1 MVKEYC
7 DKCKAEIDPHERLSK
22 KVVKI
27 TIPSPQSW
35 DGYTRSVTLCPDRF
49 VYLMCTVHPENR
61 FSRYNMESHG
71 YQVKKIARC
80 YGGLERCILLKERRR

>member
-7 DKCKAEIDPHERLSK
+7 DRCKAEIDPHERLSK

-35 DGYTRSVTLCPDRF
+35 DGCTRSVTLCSECFSKMGIRE
-49 VYLMCTVHPENR
+49 TVKNVASGDEYEKEPAAVDKLLDVTRELVNDC
-61 FSRYNMESHG
+61 ME
-71 YQVKKIARC
+71 
-80 YGGLERCILLKERRR
+80 ERGV

>member
-7 DKCKAEIDPHERLSK
+7 DRCKAEIDPYERLSK

-35 DGYTRSVTLCPDRF
+35 EGYTRSVTLCSE
-49 VYLMCTVHPENR
+49 C
-61 FSRYNMESHG
+61 FSKMEIQEAIKNVASG
-71 YQVKKIARC
+71 DKDEKELTAVDKLLDVIRELVNDC
-80 YGGLERCILLKERRR
+80 MEERGE

>member
-7 DKCKAEIDPHERLSK
+7 DRCKTEIDPYERFSK

-35 DGYTRSVTLCPDRF
+35 EGRTRSVTLCSECF
-49 VYLMCTVHPENR
+49 SKMGIQETVKNVAPGDKNEKEPAAVDKLLDVIRELVNDC
-61 FSRYNMESHG
+61 MEE
-71 YQVKKIARC
+71 R
-80 YGGLERCILLKERRR
+80 GL

>member
-7 DKCKAEIDPHERLSK
+7 DKCKVEIDPHERLSK

-35 DGYTRSVTLCPDRF
+35 DGYTRSVTLCPECFDKMGIQEAVKSISSGDKDEKEPAAVDKFLDIIREL
-49 VYLMCTVHPENR
+49 VNDC
-61 FSRYNMESHG
+61 ME
-71 YQVKKIARC
+71 
-80 YGGLERCILLKERRR
+80 ERGK